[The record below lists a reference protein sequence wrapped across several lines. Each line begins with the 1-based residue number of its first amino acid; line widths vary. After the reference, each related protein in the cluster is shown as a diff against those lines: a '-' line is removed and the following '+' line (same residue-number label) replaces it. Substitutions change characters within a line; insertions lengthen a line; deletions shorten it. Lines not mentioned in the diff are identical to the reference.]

1 MTKSNPDPL
10 ERALLALL
18 VPLVRLVLK
27 RGVAFGRFSEIVK
40 RAYVEAARRD
50 FSVPGRKIS
59 ISRIAVLTGLTRK
72 EASRL
77 SQENPDRDEARM
89 RQQVNRAARVVS
101 AWVQDPTYHDGR
113 GAPASLYFETDEG
126 VSFSDLVTAHGADV
140 PPRAV
145 LDELE
150 RVGAVDRRKDGRVH
164 LVARAYIPTAD
175 EAAKLEIL
183 GTDVADLIASIEHN
197 LDSEATPPY
206 FQRKVAY
213 DNLPAEYLPA
223 LRALLAKK
231 GQGLLE
237 ELDADMAKHDRD
249 LVQESEGGDR
259 RRAMIGIYYFE
270 DDNFE
275 GDGDE

>member
-1 MTKSNPDPL
+1 MTKSDPDPL

-27 RGVAFGRFSEIVK
+27 RGMAFGRFSELVK
-40 RAYVEAARRD
+40 RAYVEAASRD

-77 SQENPDRDEARM
+77 SKEDLDRDEGRM

-101 AWVQDPTYHDGR
+101 AWVQDPAYHDGR

-126 VSFSDLVTAHGADV
+126 PSFCDLVSAHGADV

-150 RVGAVDRRKDGRVH
+150 RVGAVARRKDGRVH
-164 LVARAYIPTAD
+164 LVSRAYIPTTD

-183 GTDVADLIASIEHN
+183 GTDVADLVSSIEHN
-197 LDSEATPPY
+197 LDPETTTPF

-231 GQGLLE
+231 GQSLLE
-237 ELDADMAKHDRD
+237 ELDADMSGHDRD
-249 LVQESEGGDR
+249 VVDEPGGGER

-270 DDNFE
+270 DDDFE
-275 GDGDE
+275 GEGDE

>member
-18 VPLVRLVLK
+18 VPLVRLVLR
-27 RGVAFGRFSEIVK
+27 RGMAFGRFAEIVK

-77 SQENPDRDEARM
+77 SQEDPDRDEARM

-113 GAPASLYFETDEG
+113 GAPASLYFENDEG

-140 PPRAV
+140 TPRAV

-175 EAAKLEIL
+175 EAAKLGIL

-231 GQGLLE
+231 GQQLLE
-237 ELDADMAKHDRD
+237 ELDADMASHDRD
-249 LVQESEGGDR
+249 LVQETEGGDR
-259 RRAMIGIYYFE
+259 RRAMIGIYYY
-270 DDNFE
+270 DDDSFE
-275 GDGDE
+275 GDGNE

>member
-1 MTKSNPDPL
+1 MTQSDSDPL
-10 ERALLALL
+10 ERALLTLL

-27 RGVAFGRFSEIVK
+27 RGMAFGRFAEIVK

-77 SQENPDRDEARM
+77 SQADPDRDEARM

-113 GAPASLYFETDEG
+113 GAPASLYFESEEG
-126 VSFSDLVTAHGADV
+126 PSFCSLVSTHGADV
-140 PPRAV
+140 TPRAV
-145 LDELE
+145 LDELL
-150 RVGAVDRRKDGRVH
+150 RVGAVDWRKDGRVH
-164 LVARAYIPTAD
+164 LVERAYIPAAD

-183 GTDVADLIASIEHN
+183 GADVADLVSSIEHN
-197 LDSEATPPY
+197 LDPEATPAF

-213 DNLPAEYLPA
+213 DNLPPEYLPA

-237 ELDADMAKHDRD
+237 ELDADMAAHDRD
-249 LVQESEGGDR
+249 LRDVEQEGER
-259 RRAMIGIYYFE
+259 CRAMVGIYYFE
-270 DDNFE
+270 DE
-275 GDGDE
+275 VDE